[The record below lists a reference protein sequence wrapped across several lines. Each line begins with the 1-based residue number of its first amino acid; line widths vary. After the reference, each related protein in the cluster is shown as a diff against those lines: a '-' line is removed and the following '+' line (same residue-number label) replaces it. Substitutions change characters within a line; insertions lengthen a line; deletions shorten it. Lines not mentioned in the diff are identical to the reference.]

1 LKEKSSSIVCVTGGA
16 GFIGS
21 HVCDRLVEK
30 GCRVVVVDDLSTGK
44 RANIQ
49 KHLDSGAAE
58 LIVADV
64 AEGLAGPLGSIRPE
78 RFIHL
83 AAQVSVVAS
92 IERPLDDVRINYRG
106 TVQVLEHA
114 RAIGAAKVVFSS
126 SAAIYGDAS
135 VPPVREEAP
144 ALPVSPYG
152 IDKYASELM
161 LRYYAEVQKLPTTA
175 LRFFN
180 VYGPR
185 QDPTSPYSGVISI
198 FADRARDGRDITIFG
213 DGEQTRDFVYVGDVS
228 RIVVDAVFSEAGNG
242 SVCNVGT
249 GRETTVNELAR
260 TVVALCGGKSQIEH
274 APPRAGEILKSYA
287 NVDRAAQLF
296 GFRAATTLADGLAQ
310 LVAS

>member
-1 LKEKSSSIVCVTGGA
+1 LKEKSSPFVCVTGGA

-21 HVCDRLVEK
+21 HVCDRLVER
-30 GCRVVVVDDLSTGK
+30 GCRVVVIDDLSSGK
-44 RANIQ
+44 RANLAG
-49 KHLDSGAAE
+49 HLESGAVE

-64 AEGLAGPLGSIRPE
+64 AEGLAGPLGDRRPE

-92 IERPLDDVRINYRG
+92 IERPLDDVRVNYRG

-135 VPPVREEAP
+135 VPPVREDAP

-161 LRYYAEVQKLPTTA
+161 LRYFAEVQKLPTTA

-185 QDPTSPYSGVISI
+185 QDPSSPYSGVISI
-198 FADRARDGRDITIFG
+198 FADRARAGRDLTIFG
-213 DGEQTRDFVYVGDVS
+213 DGEQTRDFVYVGDVA
-228 RIVVDAVFSEAGNG
+228 RVVVDAAFSEAGSG
-242 SVCNVGT
+242 QVCNVGT

-260 TVVALCGGKSQIEH
+260 TIVALCGGTSQIAH
-274 APPRAGEILKSYA
+274 APARAGEILKSYA
-287 NVDRAAQLF
+287 NVERAAQLF
-296 GFRAATTLADGLAQ
+296 GFRAGTTLSDGLAL

>member
-1 LKEKSSSIVCVTGGA
+1 MSTSTRPIVCVTGGA

-21 HVCDRLVEK
+21 HVCDRLVER

-44 RANIQ
+44 RANLAR
-49 KHLDSGAAE
+49 HLDRGDVE

-64 AEGLAGPLGSIRPE
+64 AEGLGAPLAGVRVE
-78 RFIHL
+78 RIIHL

-114 RAIGAAKVVFSS
+114 RATGVAKVVFAS

-135 VPPVREEAP
+135 PPPVREDAP

-161 LRYYAEVQKLPTTA
+161 LRYYSQVLALPTTA

-185 QDPTSPYSGVISI
+185 QDPSSPYSGVISI
-198 FADRARDGRDITIFG
+198 FADRARAGRDLTIFG

-228 RIVVDAVFSEAGNG
+228 RCVVDAAFSDAGDG
-242 SVCNVGT
+242 QVCNVGT

-260 TVVALCGGKSQIEH
+260 TVVRLCGGTSQIHH
-274 APPRAGEILKSYA
+274 APARAGEILRSVA
-287 NVDRAAQLF
+287 HVERAERLF
-296 GFRAATTLADGLAQ
+296 GFRAGTTLADGLAD
-310 LVAS
+310 LVSW